1 MRYTPSRPMPTVRSE
16 RRNPSISR
24 GTNLGTFSYRQRY
37 RRSKGESLGED
48 LYARVKRKSM
58 EGESLGET
66 LERLVDEYSLMDFA
80 NDAAE
85 LELDGSVVEAVN
97 GAV

>member
-1 MRYTPSRPMPTVRSE
+1 MPTVRSE

-37 RRSKGESLGED
+37 RRSKGESLGE
-48 LYARVKRKSM
+48 
-58 EGESLGET
+58 T
-66 LERLVDEYSLMDFA
+66 LERLVDDYSLMDFA

-85 LELDGSVVEAVN
+85 LKLDGSVAEAVN
-97 GAV
+97 GAVEAPAPRE

>member
-37 RRSKGESLGED
+37 RRNK
-48 LYARVKRKSM
+48 
-58 EGESLGET
+58 GESLGET

-85 LELDGSVVEAVN
+85 LELDGSVAEAVN

>member
-37 RRSKGESLGED
+37 RRNK
-48 LYARVKRKSM
+48 
-58 EGESLGET
+58 GESLGET

>member
-1 MRYTPSRPMPTVRSE
+1 MPTVRSE

-37 RRSKGESLGED
+37 RRNK
-48 LYARVKRKSM
+48 
-58 EGESLGET
+58 GESLGET

-85 LELDGSVVEAVN
+85 LELDGCVAEAVN
-97 GAV
+97 GAVEAPAPRK